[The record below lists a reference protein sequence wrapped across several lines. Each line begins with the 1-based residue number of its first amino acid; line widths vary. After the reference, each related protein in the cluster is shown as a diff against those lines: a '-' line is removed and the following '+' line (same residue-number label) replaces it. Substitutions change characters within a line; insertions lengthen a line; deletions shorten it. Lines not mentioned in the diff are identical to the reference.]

1 MASKGDPK
9 GSSAG
14 VSDLEPFE
22 LERFFAKWE
31 FCASHLLCCSDC
43 EPLAVKDLLAHAD
56 SECLELWDKLVLGY
70 TMSTGSDELRKEIAG
85 LYDTVGVDEIN
96 VVVPEEGIYLSM
108 IALLKQGDHVVVT
121 FPGYQ
126 SLYEIAR
133 SLGCHLHYWKPR
145 SDEHG
150 QLSFCV
156 DDLNSILDENPV
168 KLVVMNFPHNPTGK
182 SLTTEQHAAVVGKC
196 KEKNAYLFGDEMY
209 RLLEYEPSCR
219 LKSNVDCYDKAII
232 LSGVSKALSCPG
244 LRIGWIASHD
254 KQFMSRLAELKDYT
268 TICPSGP
275 SEVLALM
282 AIRQADRIVKNNLDI
297 IKENI
302 ALLVSFIG
310 KYSQQIKWD
319 PPQAG
324 SIAFPKIVTD
334 KPIDAFCEDLVKKQ
348 DVLLLPSTVYGDKTF
363 AKDKRVRFG
372 LGRKG
377 ISEGLERLGRFLEE
391 C

>member
-1 MASKGDPK
+1 MGFHTE
-9 GSSAG
+9 
-14 VSDLEPFE
+14 DL
-22 LERFFAKWE
+22 K
-31 FCASHLLCCSDC
+31 
-43 EPLAVKDLLAHAD
+43 
-56 SECLELWDKLVLGY
+56 
-70 TMSTGSDELRKEIAG
+70 
-85 LYDTVGVDEIN
+85 
-96 VVVPEEGIYLSM
+96 
-108 IALLKQGDHVVVT
+108 
-121 FPGYQ
+121 
-126 SLYEIAR
+126 
-133 SLGCHLHYWKPR
+133 
-145 SDEHG
+145 
-150 QLSFCV
+150 
-156 DDLNSILDENPV
+156 SILSSEPEC
-168 KLVVMNFPHNPTGK
+168 KLVVVNFPHNPTGK
-182 SLTTEQHAAVVGKC
+182 SLTQSQHEQVLSMC
-196 KEKNAYLFGDEMY
+196 KEKGSYLFSDEMY
-209 RLLEYEPSCR
+209 RTLEFSPEAR
-219 LKSNVDCYDKAII
+219 LRSNVDCYDKAIA

-254 KQFMSRLAELKDYT
+254 SAFMKRLAELKDYT

-297 IKENI
+297 IKENM
-302 ALLVSFIG
+302 ALLDSFIG